1 MRLSVAPYD
10 RASRAPKRDFS
21 GSSGSS
27 SSSSASDGSSAPSSI
42 VSWISS
48 SATSGIEY
56 EMQPSP
62 PPIEAPLVIQPD
74 KQVFQQSRPISYNES
89 YFSQPS
95 YRVAPQQVEDQQQVA
110 LPTRIGS
117 APALVQQSEVPSFT
131 MTIPTPS
138 RSAFAPTVMPF
149 RHSLDPDAVTDQAQA
164 QATDLFTSAHFAQLS
179 APPIF
184 SPPPILHGF
193 DFEAAAN
200 GAQDEHDAAF
210 WSYFLQPQGDQGDGF
225 LGWQG
230 GESLMLPI
238 KDVPLDM
245 GMNDDIT
252 QQWTGIMQ

>member
-10 RASRAPKRDFS
+10 RSSRAPKRDFS

-62 PPIEAPLVIQPD
+62 PPVEAPLVIQPNE
-74 KQVFQQSRPISYNES
+74 QVFQQSRPISYNEH

-95 YRVAPQQVEDQQQVA
+95 YRIVTQQGDVQQQLA
-110 LPTRIGS
+110 LTTQIGS

-131 MTIPTPS
+131 MTVPTPS

-149 RHSLDPDAVTDQAQA
+149 RHSLDPDTAQDQAQA

-184 SPPPILHGF
+184 SPPPMLHGF

-210 WSYFLQPQGDQGDGF
+210 WSYFLQPQDNQGEGL
-225 LGWQG
+225 LGWQD

-238 KDVPLDM
+238 EDVPLDM
-245 GMNDDIT
+245 GLNDDMT
-252 QQWTGIMQ
+252 QQWTGVMQ